1 MHGSGSLKWF
11 MLLALAV
18 MMPGFAGA
26 ACVDDTSGLD
36 QVLARYD
43 RNKFTCS
50 PHPTT
55 AGASEIAFRC
65 WKAPNTGQLQRFL
78 ITATVDRAS
87 GCEVVTA
94 VTEKPIRNTAIRGL
108 CRKGG
113 PCNHGD
119 NQRP

>member
-11 MLLALAV
+11 MASALAV
-18 MMPGFAGA
+18 MAPGLAGA

-43 RNKFTCS
+43 GNKFTCS
-50 PHPTT
+50 PRPAT
-55 AGASEIAFRC
+55 AGAGAIEFHC
-65 WKAPNTGQLQRFL
+65 WKAPATGQLRRVL

-108 CRKGG
+108 CRKGR
-113 PCNHGD
+113 PCDHGD
-119 NQRP
+119 QHP

>member
-1 MHGSGSLKWF
+1 MHGSGSVKWF
-11 MLLALAV
+11 MASALAV
-18 MMPGFAGA
+18 MTSGLAGA
-26 ACVDDTSGLD
+26 ACVDDTSELE

-50 PHPTT
+50 PHPAT
-55 AGASEIAFRC
+55 AGAGEIEFRC

-108 CRKGG
+108 CRKGR
-113 PCNHGD
+113 PCDHGD
-119 NQRP
+119 QHP